1 MKESVKN
8 RHHVRER
15 EREKDKGKVKWMGEG
30 RLNQTVG
37 GQRSLRQIMEDRDE
51 EIE

>member
-1 MKESVKN
+1 MKN

-37 GQRSLRQIMEDRDE
+37 GQRSLRRIMEDRDE

>member
-1 MKESVKN
+1 MKN
-8 RHHVRER
+8 RHHARER
-15 EREKDKGKVKWMGEG
+15 EREKNKGKVKWMGER

-37 GQRSLRQIMEDRDE
+37 GQRSLRRIMEDRDE

>member
-1 MKESVKN
+1 ML
-8 RHHVRER
+8 ER

-37 GQRSLRQIMEDRDE
+37 GQRSLRRIMEDGMRKLSSE
-51 EIE
+51 KE